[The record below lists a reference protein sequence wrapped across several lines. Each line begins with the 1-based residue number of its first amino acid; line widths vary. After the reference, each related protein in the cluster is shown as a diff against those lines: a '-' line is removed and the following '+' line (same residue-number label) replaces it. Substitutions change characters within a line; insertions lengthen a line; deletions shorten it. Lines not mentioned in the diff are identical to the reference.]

1 MPTETDDNSKS
12 LRFAGLDRQHV
23 FLDDFEIYKLPN
35 SGRRHEKQ
43 FNLKVMFTR
52 STRPQSKMLNLFLH
66 LWTLKKVQEILL

>member
-12 LRFAGLDRQHV
+12 LRFARLGRQHV

-35 SGRRHEKQ
+35 SGRRYEKQ

-52 STRPQSKMLNLFLH
+52 SARAQSKMLNLFLH